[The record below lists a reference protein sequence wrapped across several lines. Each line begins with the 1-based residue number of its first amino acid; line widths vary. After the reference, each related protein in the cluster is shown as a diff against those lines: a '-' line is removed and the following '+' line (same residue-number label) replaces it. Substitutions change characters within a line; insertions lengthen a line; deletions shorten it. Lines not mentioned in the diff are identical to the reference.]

1 MRTLSA
7 EPIDLDAYAPFGAL
21 IAPRATPR
29 IANHGRAE
37 AWDDLAPL
45 VSERPLARPTVSLFR
60 CAPETAPFLDV
71 RWLERHP
78 RSTQMFVPMRAG
90 RYLAVVARGGDEPDL
105 ATLRAFVVEGSRAI
119 TYHPGTWH
127 HPMVAL
133 DGSLDFVNFIFADGT
148 SEDCHEIAFD
158 PPCARV
164 ALGSVI
170 TGRR

>member
-1 MRTLSA
+1 MRTVRA
-7 EPIDLDAYAPFGAL
+7 EPIDLDSYAPFGAL
-21 IAPRATPR
+21 IAPRATPPR

-37 AWDDLAPL
+37 AWDHLAEL
-45 VSERPLARPTVSLFR
+45 VNERPELARPTVSLFR
-60 CAPETAPFLDV
+60 CAKEDAPFLEV

-90 RYLAVVARGGDEPDL
+90 RYLVVVAHGGEAPDL

-119 TYHPGTWH
+119 TYRPGTWH
-127 HPMVAL
+127 HPMIAL

-148 SEDCHEIAFD
+148 DEDCHEVAFD

-164 ALGSVI
+164 AI
-170 TGRR
+170 AR